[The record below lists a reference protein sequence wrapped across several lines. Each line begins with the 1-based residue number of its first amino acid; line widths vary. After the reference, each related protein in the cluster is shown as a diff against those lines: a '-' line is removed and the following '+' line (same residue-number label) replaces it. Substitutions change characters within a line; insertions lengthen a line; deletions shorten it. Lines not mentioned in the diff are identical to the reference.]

1 MEQQK
6 IKLSFAEI
14 QSCIETMAKLDE
26 SLHDTD
32 RDDTI
37 CVDRLVIDDNQ
48 VLDFSLPVVDTGQ
61 DIEKAVAGVVGNLL
75 DNVVAEVE
83 ADGEE
88 LSSIPPCSQIP

>member
-1 MEQQK
+1 M
-6 IKLSFAEI
+6 
-14 QSCIETMAKLDE
+14 DE

-32 RDDTI
+32 TDDTI
-37 CVDRLVIDDNQ
+37 CVDKLVIDDNQ
-48 VLDFSLPVVDTGQ
+48 VLDYSLPVADTGQ
-61 DIEKAVAGVVGNLL
+61 DIEAVAGVVGDLL